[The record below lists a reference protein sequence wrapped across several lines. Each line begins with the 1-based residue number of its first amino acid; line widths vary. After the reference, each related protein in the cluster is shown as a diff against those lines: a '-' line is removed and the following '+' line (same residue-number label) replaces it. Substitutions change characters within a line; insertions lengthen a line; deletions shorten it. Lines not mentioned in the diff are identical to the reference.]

1 MKSGKNE
8 DKIRVGH
15 KKTDFIEAA
24 SHKHEKGAP
33 RKSVPS
39 RAYVDR
45 IL

>member
-8 DKIRVGH
+8 DKIRVRN
-15 KKTDFIEAA
+15 KKPDSIEAA
-24 SHKHEKGAP
+24 SHKHEKGTP

>member
-8 DKIRVGH
+8 DKIRIFH
-15 KKTDFIEAA
+15 KKPDFIGAA
-24 SHKHEKGAP
+24 LHKHEKGAP

>member
-1 MKSGKNE
+1 MESGKNE
-8 DKIRVGH
+8 DKIRIGH
-15 KKTDFIEAA
+15 KKPDFIEAV
-24 SHKHEKGAP
+24 SHKHEKGTP

>member
-8 DKIRVGH
+8 DKIRIWY
-15 KKTDFIEAA
+15 KRLDFIGAA

>member
-8 DKIRVGH
+8 DKIGIEH
-15 KKTDFIEAA
+15 KKTDFIGAA
-24 SHKHEKGAP
+24 LHKHEKGAP

>member
-1 MKSGKNE
+1 MKSGKNK
-8 DKIRVGH
+8 DKIKVRN
-15 KKTDFIEAA
+15 KKPDFIGAA
-24 SHKHEKGAP
+24 SHKREKDAP

>member
-8 DKIRVGH
+8 DKIKVGH
-15 KKTDFIEAA
+15 KKPDFIGAA
-24 SHKHEKGAP
+24 SHKREKGAP